1 MQEEELVRFE
11 STGDVRRVLVA
22 RGDEGLRVRQEVNG
36 PSAVVAYGE
45 EWHTLELGFDRQGTD
60 ALDEALWVSGG
71 VESLL
76 RTGDADV
83 VDLMDLCDRE
93 GIAYTYRS
101 DGPESGPQ
109 LRPAD

>member
-1 MQEEELVRFE
+1 MQEEELARFE
-11 STGDVRRVLVA
+11 SAGDVRRVLVA
-22 RGDEGLRVRQEVNG
+22 RGSEGLRVRQEVSG
-36 PSAVVAYGE
+36 PSALAAYGE
-45 EWHTLELGFDRQGTD
+45 EWHTLELGFCPQETD

-71 VESLL
+71 VEGLL
-76 RTGDADV
+76 RAGSTDV

-93 GIAYTYRS
+93 GIAYAYRS